1 MFDTGHGQAAGDG
14 ALLIG
19 QVFWEVKM
27 SDAQDKLNWIKN
39 LIQMMCCD
47 RRIDKAEKEF
57 LFRAAKELDV
67 RIDDWNTLLKRVLK
81 DERVRY
87 PISDRAKAIAAL
99 KSLVVMAK
107 ADKKV
112 DESEKRYILQ
122 FAKFIGVS
130 NSELKEI
137 VRDIDVETLFRP
149 VRQTSG
155 SITALRED
163 FDKIDEFVEVARE
176 NGKEVEVVTFKQFV
190 SPATSSDNVVCF
202 HAAEEKDL
210 TIDRCRRL
218 LDNTCAGVVGV
229 LTRFQG
235 FQVRYLLEIGMT
247 KCVIEPV
254 YSRDVDEI
262 LSLPRQ

>member
-1 MFDTGHGQAAGDG
+1 
-14 ALLIG
+14 
-19 QVFWEVKM
+19 M

-47 RRIDKAEKEF
+47 RHIDKAEKEF
-57 LFRAAKELDV
+57 LFRAAKELDIRV
-67 RIDDWNTLLKRVLK
+67 DDWNELLKRVLK

-87 PISDRAKAIAAL
+87 PISDRASAIAAL
-99 KSLVVMAK
+99 KSLVVVAK

-112 DESEKRYILQ
+112 DEREKRYILQ
-122 FAKFIGVS
+122 FAKSIGIS

-155 SITALRED
+155 SITAIRED
-163 FDKIDEFVEVARE
+163 FDKIDEFLEVARE
-176 NGKEVEVVTFKQFV
+176 NGKEVEVVTFEQFI
-190 SPATSSDNVVCF
+190 SPAKSSDNVVCF

-210 TIDRCRRL
+210 TMDRCRKL
-218 LDNTCAGVVGV
+218 LDNTGAGVVPV

-235 FQVRYLLEIGMT
+235 FQVRYLLEIGVT
-247 KCVIEPV
+247 KCVIEPI
-254 YSRDVDEI
+254 YSRDILEI
-262 LSLPRQ
+262 LALPRR

>member
-1 MFDTGHGQAAGDG
+1 M
-14 ALLIG
+14 IG
-19 QVFWEVKM
+19 QVFREAKM

-67 RIDDWNTLLKRVLK
+67 RVDDWNALLKRVLK

-87 PISDRAKAIAAL
+87 PISDRANAIAAL

-112 DESEKRYILQ
+112 VESEKRYLLQ
-122 FAKFIGVS
+122 FAKFIEVS

-163 FDKIDEFVEVARE
+163 FDKIDEFVEVARQ
-176 NGKEVEVVTFKQFV
+176 NGKDVEVITFEQFL

-202 HAAEEKDL
+202 HAAEEKDR

-218 LDNTCAGVVGV
+218 LDITCAGVVPV

-235 FQVRYLLEIGMT
+235 FQVRYLLEIGVT

>member
-1 MFDTGHGQAAGDG
+1 
-14 ALLIG
+14 
-19 QVFWEVKM
+19 M
-27 SDAQDKLNWIKN
+27 SDTQDKLNWIKN

-67 RIDDWNTLLKRVLK
+67 RIDDWNKLLKRVLK

-112 DESEKRYILQ
+112 DEHEKRYILR

-149 VRQTSG
+149 ARQTSG
-155 SITALRED
+155 SITALRDD
-163 FDKIDEFVEVARE
+163 FDKIDEFLEVARQ
-176 NGKEVEVVTFKQFV
+176 NDKEVEVVTFEQFILP
-190 SPATSSDNVVCF
+190 PASSDNVVCF

-210 TIDRCRRL
+210 TVDRCRRL
-218 LDNTCAGVVGV
+218 LDNTGAGVVGV
-229 LTRFQG
+229 LTRYQG
-235 FQVRYLLEIGMT
+235 FQVRYLLEIGIT
-247 KCVIEPV
+247 KCVIEPI

-262 LSLPRQ
+262 LALSRQ